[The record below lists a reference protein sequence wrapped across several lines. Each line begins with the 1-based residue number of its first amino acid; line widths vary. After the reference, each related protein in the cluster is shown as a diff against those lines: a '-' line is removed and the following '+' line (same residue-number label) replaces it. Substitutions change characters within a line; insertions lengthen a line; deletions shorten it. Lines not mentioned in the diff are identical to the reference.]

1 MGQTQ
6 IPLHKVVKPLQQT
19 ASMEKTFD
27 VLAEVFYLRLSP
39 PPGIEISLAN
49 LDDEDSQPTVK
60 IEVKLARETPT
71 NEQNIDN
78 SKQSRMRS
86 NSMNNHN
93 SSTTT
98 IENEN
103 R

>member
-6 IPLHKVVKPLQQT
+6 IPLHKVVKPLQQS

-27 VLAEVFYLRLSP
+27 VLTEVFYLRLTP
-39 PPGIEISLAN
+39 PPGTDISQAN

-60 IEVKLARETPT
+60 VEVKLARETPA

-78 SKQSRMRS
+78 PKQNRMRS

-93 SSTTT
+93 SSTTI